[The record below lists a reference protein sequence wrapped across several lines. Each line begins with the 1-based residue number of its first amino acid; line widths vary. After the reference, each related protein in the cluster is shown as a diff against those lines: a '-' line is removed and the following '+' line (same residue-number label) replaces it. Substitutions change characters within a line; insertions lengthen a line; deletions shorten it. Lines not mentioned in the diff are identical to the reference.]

1 MKVGITLPQFGDD
14 AELAIEVARQA
25 EAAGIDGVFVFD
37 HLWAIGQPERPA
49 IHSLPLLG
57 ALAAETSTMTIGTL
71 VSRVGLLPAA
81 VLVNALGSVHRM
93 VGDRLIAGVGA
104 GDSLSKAEN
113 LAYDVPFDPA
123 AVRLAEVA
131 EVVAALREKG
141 ITTWVGGRSPE
152 TRRIAVD
159 HADALNLWDA
169 PPGDVAAEK
178 AVPVTWG
185 GVVRP
190 DDSVP
195 ALLAALSEAGAVWAV
210 LAPAGFE
217 WAEAVSVIGAAAGVA
232 RQ

>member
-1 MKVGITLPQFGDD
+1 MKVGITLPQFADD
-14 AELAIEVARQA
+14 AEFAVDVARQA
-25 EAAGIDGVFVFD
+25 ESAGIDGVFVFD
-37 HLWAIGQPERPA
+37 HLWAIGQPDRPA
-49 IHSLPLLG
+49 IYSLALLG
-57 ALAAETSTMTIGTL
+57 ALAAETSRITIGTL
-71 VSRVGLLPAA
+71 VSRVGLLPGA
-81 VLVNALGSVHRM
+81 VLVNALGSVQRM

-131 EVVAALREKG
+131 EVTSALREKG

-169 PPGDVAAEK
+169 APAEVALEK
-178 AVPVTWG
+178 SVPVTWG

-190 DDSVP
+190 DDDLPV
-195 ALLAALSEAGAVWAV
+195 LLSALSDAGATWAV
-210 LAPAGFE
+210 VAPGGFE
-217 WAEAVSVIGAAAGVA
+217 WDEAVALISRAAGMVP
-232 RQ
+232 R

>member
-1 MKVGITLPQFGDD
+1 MKVGITLPQFRDD
-14 AELAIEVARQA
+14 AEMAIDVARQA
-25 EAAGIDGVFVFD
+25 ESAGLDGVFVFD
-37 HLWAIGQPERPA
+37 HLWPIGQPDKPA
-49 IHSLPLLG
+49 VHSLALLG
-57 ALAAETSTMTIGTL
+57 ALAAETSRLTIGTL
-71 VSRVGLLPAA
+71 VSRVGLLPGA

-131 EVVAALREKG
+131 EVVAALREQG

-159 HADALNLWDA
+159 HADALNLWA
-169 PPGDVAAEK
+169 ATPAEVALEK
-178 AVPVTWG
+178 TVPVTWG

-190 DDSVP
+190 DDDVP
-195 ALLAALSEAGAVWAV
+195 VLLAALSDARAEWAV
-210 LAPAGFE
+210 VAPAGWE
-217 WAEAVSVIGAAAGVA
+217 WDEAVSVISGAAGMVP
-232 RQ
+232 R